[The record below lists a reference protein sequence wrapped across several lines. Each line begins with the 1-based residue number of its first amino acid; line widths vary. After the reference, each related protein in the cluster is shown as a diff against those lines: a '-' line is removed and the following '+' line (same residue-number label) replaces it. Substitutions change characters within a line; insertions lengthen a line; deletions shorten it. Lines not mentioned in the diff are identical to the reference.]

1 LGIFKNLSNRFQIS
15 RAEGGNWMKL
25 KNIGV
30 KGENIILGLVVK
42 LCLIVEPFD
51 RLWDAIRFR
60 QYLKTELNN
69 STIEFYRRRRRH
81 R

>member
-1 LGIFKNLSNRFQIS
+1 
-15 RAEGGNWMKL
+15 MKF

-42 LCLIVEPFD
+42 LFLIVEPFD
-51 RLWDAIRFR
+51 RLRDAIRFR